1 MTKKPRDIGA
11 SVRARLLNLSRER
24 AQPFDLLLTRYALE
38 RLLYRLSVSAH
49 RERFVLKGAL
59 LVTTWF
65 DNPHRPTRDLDLLG
79 FGESSAESIL
89 AAFRDICGI
98 EQNDGVT
105 FDAAA
110 LRVTVIREELKY
122 GGLRLMTTATIA
134 SARVRVVVDIGFGDA
149 IEPGLEE
156 IDLPVLLDFPP
167 PHLRAYARET
177 VIAEKFQAMVVLG
190 RANSRM
196 KDYHDIW
203 LMSRSFEFDETRLAR
218 AIAATFRRRDTALP
232 TTTPD
237 GLTQEFAEDPNKARQ
252 WNAFIAD
259 LSTKDMP
266 ALRTVVGD
274 IAAFLMPHVRRAQ
287 AA

>member
-1 MTKKPRDIGA
+1 
-11 SVRARLLNLSRER
+11 LNLSRER
-24 AQPFDLLLTRYALE
+24 AQPFELLLTRYALE

-49 RERFVLKGAL
+49 RDRFVLKGAL

-89 AAFRDICGI
+89 DAFRNICSI

-105 FDAAA
+105 FDTAA

-122 GGLRLMTTATIA
+122 GGLRLITTATIA
-134 SARVRVVVDIGFGDA
+134 GARLRVVIDIGFGDA

-167 PHLRAYARET
+167 PHLRAYSRET
-177 VIAEKFQAMVVLG
+177 VIAEKFHAMVTLG

-203 LMSRSFEFDETRLAR
+203 LMSRNYPFDETRLAR
-218 AIAATFRRRDTALP
+218 AIAATFHRRDTALP
-232 TTTPD
+232 AAAPE
-237 GLTQEFAEDPNKARQ
+237 GLTQAFAEDPNKIRQ
-252 WNAFIAD
+252 WTAFVAD
-259 LSTKDMP
+259 LGAEGMEGMP
-266 ALRTVVGD
+266 PLTTVVAN
-274 IAAFLMPHVRRAQ
+274 IRAFLMPHVQRAG
-287 AA
+287 AT